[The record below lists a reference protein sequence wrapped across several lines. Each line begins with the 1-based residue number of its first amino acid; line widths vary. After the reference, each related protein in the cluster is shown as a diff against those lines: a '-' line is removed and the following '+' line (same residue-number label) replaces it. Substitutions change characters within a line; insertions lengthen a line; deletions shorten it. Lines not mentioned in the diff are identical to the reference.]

1 MPELIDVTPG
11 TTTCARCA
19 KPVILADGVWGHV
32 VWADALDCI
41 AFFGGGFIAD
51 EDDEPERGGAPS
63 AWEHHRHG

>member
-19 KPVILADGVWGHV
+19 KPVIRIGDMWGHV

-41 AFFGGGFIAD
+41 AFFGGGFITD
-51 EDDEPERGGAPS
+51 EDEPERGGATS
-63 AWEHHRHG
+63 AWEHHHG